1 MTKTTIAPEQP
12 AEETLAAEARHDGPV
27 DAPAPGVAAAPVSG
41 RFESFEDFYPLYIGE
56 HQHPTNR
63 RMHVVGTGFVVFCLV
78 MVVLEGL
85 IDGAGWLVL
94 APIVG
99 YGMAWAGHYFFEK
112 NQPATFTYPL
122 WSLMGDFRMFWE
134 VVTQKRA
141 W

>member
-1 MTKTTIAPEQP
+1 MTDTTTA
-12 AEETLAAEARHDGPV
+12 H
-27 DAPAPGVAAAPVSG
+27 PAPPVQDTVEDVSTAQTTTSSAAALPAG
-41 RFESFEDFYPLYIGE
+41 ERFQSFDDFYPFYIGE

-63 RMHVVGTGFVVFCLV
+63 RMHVVGTGIVVFCLV
-78 MVVLEGL
+78 MVLLDGL

-94 APIVG
+94 APLVG

-122 WSLMGDFRMFWE
+122 WSLMGDFKMAWE